1 MNLNETPEDAPEWWA
16 RWLDL
21 TPEQIDAMADEY
33 QREQIAS
40 AQSEQAQE
48 QLRKDYRRG

>member
-1 MNLNETPEDAPEWWA
+1 MTRDETPEDAPEWFR

-21 TPEQIDAMADEY
+21 TPEQMDAMAAEY
-33 QREQIAS
+33 QAEQIAS

-48 QLRKDYRRG
+48 QLRKDYRK